1 MARKSR
7 NTVVGDVVIAPELNP
22 RDTDVKYVG
31 SEPQFLV
38 QPSTESRT
46 GVLVQSL
53 NWYSRFFDRKTSKEL
68 ILEFAQ
74 SRGVTA
80 SDIKRLR
87 SVHERE
93 YNISLG
99 WIARMGMRGLVLT
112 EQELAKIGDHLKSL
126 LERSAKTEETVEV
139 PEEKPAS
146 NRPNVQEIMRDKTR
160 EAAGEI
166 EGLFDS
172 YLLEGNP
179 QPADV
184 NVVGLLT
191 ERNILPQHTY
201 IIVDMWK
208 RRRSEL
214 EEVQDGKD
222 ADLKEGYAQYGKVAI
237 RNLIKFCDAVLAG
250 VASYISVKKTTAK
263 PRKRKVVPVEKLVSK
278 VKYQKQFKDDAAKI
292 DLVSIHPSKIVG
304 ATEVWAYDT
313 AKRKIH
319 YYVADSHV
327 GTLSIKGAT
336 IMGFDSTQSG
346 MKTLRKPGEQLK
358 KLIGAGKPATR
369 KFFKEISAVQAQV
382 KGRTNENLIILKAY

>member
-31 SEPQFLV
+31 PEPQFLV
-38 QPSTESRT
+38 QPSIETRT
-46 GVLVQSL
+46 VVLVQSL

-80 SDIKRLR
+80 SEIKRLR

-126 LERSAKTEETVEV
+126 LERSSKIEETVEV
-139 PEEKPAS
+139 PEEKPVS

-191 ERNILPQHTY
+191 ERNILPQHTH

-208 RRRSEL
+208 RRRAEF

-222 ADLKEGYAQYGKVAI
+222 ADLKEGYSQYGKVAI

-327 GTLSIKGAT
+327 GTLSVKGAT

-346 MKTLRKPGEQLK
+346 MKTLRKPGDQLK
-358 KLIGAGKPATR
+358 KLIGAGKPAAR
-369 KFFKEISAVQAQV
+369 KFFKDITAVQAQV